1 MARARNLKPG
11 FFRDA
16 KVVSCSFQA
25 RILFQG
31 LWCMAD
37 YMGRL
42 KYNPME
48 VKMEIFPAD
57 DVDVPACMEELNS
70 TGLITMYHDC
80 SGAALVQVTNFTK
93 HQNPHVNERQ
103 DRNKNPI
110 PCLPGPDEVAGS
122 DDEEG
127 EEKPTVEQRVKAA
140 LVVLREYSESDPADS
155 LNLIPDSLFP
165 LPDSG
170 SPRTDPP
177 PPAGSAGKQRK
188 LTYPDEFEQAWK
200 GYPKRPGN
208 NKRDA
213 CKAWEARV
221 KAGADPDDILAG
233 VQRYAAFC
241 RITGKTGTE
250 FVKQGA
256 TFFGPSEHYLD
267 DWTPPP
273 PDGKAPPSNH
283 TGFSDHEY
291 TEHLPDWAKEA

>member
-57 DVDVPACMEELNS
+57 DVDVPACMDELSS
-70 TGLITMYHDC
+70 TGLITMYRDC

-110 PCLPGPDEVAGS
+110 PCLPGPDEVAPS
-122 DDEEG
+122 DEQEG
-127 EEKPTVEQRVKAA
+127 EEEPSMEQRVKDA

-170 SPRTDPP
+170 SPREGAP
-177 PPAGSAGKQRK
+177 PPAGSADKPRKSTPKAK
-188 LTYPDEFEQAWK
+188 LTKTDLINDFEIPEDLAVQFLQIRKDKRLTLTPKAMDDLVSEF
-200 GYPKRPGN
+200 R
-208 NKRDA
+208 
-213 CKAWEARV
+213 
-221 KAGADPDDILAG
+221 KAGLDVPMGIELCCKRSWAAFKASWDWRPASFGGEQPFSQTDWNAG
-233 VQRYAAFC
+233 V
-241 RITGKTGTE
+241 T
-250 FVKQGA
+250 
-256 TFFGPSEHYLD
+256 S
-267 DWTPPP
+267 
-273 PDGKAPPSNH
+273 DGRLS
-283 TGFSDHEY
+283 
-291 TEHLPDWAKEA
+291 